1 MFAAGFCSGNVVSAT
16 VGAALAF
23 SEASAFLMWHV
34 TRESGWKRF
43 LEAASAIGAAGSIV
57 CGYLLTGSVLLAAS
71 TVLMF
76 CLMFIAFLLSYV
88 LPKIRE
94 KRSLQKPV

>member
-23 SEASAFLMWHV
+23 SGASAFLMWHV
-34 TRESGWKRF
+34 TGESGWKRF

-57 CGYLLTGSVLLAAS
+57 CGYLLTGNVLLAAS